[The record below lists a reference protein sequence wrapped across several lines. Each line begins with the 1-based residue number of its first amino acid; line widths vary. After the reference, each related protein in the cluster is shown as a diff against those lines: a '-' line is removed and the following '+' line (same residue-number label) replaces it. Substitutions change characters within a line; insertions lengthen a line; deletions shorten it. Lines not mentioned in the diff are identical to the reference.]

1 LPFCS
6 RCGSSLPESANF
18 CPKCG
23 WRTELG
29 AQAGVAEPWES
40 MKQAFATAG
49 REMEQAF
56 RVAGKKMEEAFAR
69 AEKELR
75 EAFGSAE
82 RTVACPKCGEKNPL
96 HARFCGSCGNRLA

>member
-1 LPFCS
+1 
-6 RCGSSLPESANF
+6 
-18 CPKCG
+18 
-23 WRTELG
+23 
-29 AQAGVAEPWES
+29 